1 MTVSRRIF
9 MRSAVLAPAALAT
22 PALLRFTDVAEAEGT
37 GAAATPHF
45 QSRMVGEIEVIAL
58 MDGMIRRP
66 PAMMPGYDEAKA
78 RAAAK
83 LAHRPHD
90 PEGMTLGINGYVI
103 RMVDRVI
110 AVDTGSPAGL
120 APTLGGW
127 HTALAA
133 AGIAPEQIDTV
144 FLTHPHPDHVG
155 GMADL
160 KSGAVRLPKAHVIT
174 SETDWAFTFDVAVYA
189 SSPKEVQG
197 GFDVTRA
204 MIAPYETR
212 KTLIT
217 PGAEIAPGL
226 TTVPMPGHTP
236 GHMGLRVESGGE
248 NLLIWGDL
256 VIAPAYQF
264 ANPDWAFALD
274 NDKAAAAATRKKVLD
289 MAATDGVMV
298 AGMHLDFPGFGYVE
312 RAKQGYA
319 FVSAPWDYRI

>member
-9 MRSAVLAPAALAT
+9 MRNAALVPAALAT
-22 PALLRFTDVAEAEGT
+22 PALLRLTDAVEATEV
-37 GAAATPHF
+37 GAALTP
-45 QSRMVGEIEVIAL
+45 QVQRRMVGEIEVIAL

-66 PAMMPGYDEAKA
+66 PAMIPGYEEAKA
-78 RAAAK
+78 KEAAR
-83 LAHRPHD
+83 LAHHPHSPD
-90 PEGMTLGINGYVI
+90 GMTLGVNAYVL
-103 RMVDRVI
+103 RAKERVI
-110 AVDTGSPAGL
+110 AVDAGSPAGL

-127 HTALAA
+127 HAALAA

-155 GMADL
+155 GMSDL
-160 KSGAVRLPKAHVIT
+160 KTGAIRLPNAHVIT
-174 SETDWAFTFDVAVYA
+174 SETDWAFTFDEGVYA

-197 GFDVTRA
+197 GFDITRA
-204 MIAPYETR
+204 MITPYVKR

-226 TTVPMPGHTP
+226 TAVPMPGHTP
-236 GHMGLRVESGGE
+236 AHMGLRIDSAGES
-248 NLLIWGDL
+248 LLIWGDL

-264 ANPDWAFALD
+264 ANPDWGFVLD
-274 NDKAAAAATRKKVLD
+274 NDKAAAATTRKKVLD

-312 RAKQGYA
+312 RAKQGFS
-319 FVSAPWDYRI
+319 FVAAPWDYRI